1 MNIDQDIICD
11 LYPLYHA
18 GEASPATQALVE
30 TYLAAHPE
38 FAKLMRESQ
47 ETPPPLPAA
56 VAGASGHAPIRRIQ
70 QILRWR
76 SACMALAIACSL
88 LPFSFVFKDGGL
100 TWFMLRDAPQAAS
113 LSATVAV
120 AAWITF
126 FSLTRRLHLD

>member
-30 TYLAAHPE
+30 AYLAAHPD

-47 ETPPPLPAA
+47 EAPLRVPAA
-56 VAGASGHAPIRRIQ
+56 AGGHAPIRRIQ

-76 SACMALAIACSL
+76 SASMALAIACSV
-88 LPFSFVFKDGGL
+88 LPLSFVVKDGSL
-100 TWFMLRDAPQAAS
+100 AWFMLRDAPQMAGFSMAA
-113 LSATVAV
+113 AAV
-120 AAWITF
+120 AWIAYIV
-126 FSLTRRLHLD
+126 LTRRLNLP